1 MKTLIFLLFVSIFDH
16 LALIAQN
23 NFFFG
28 TPVAMGY
35 QKLGA
40 AKGTAGIIGD
50 NYYVLENDYG
60 GAFDFNNNIRTIVT
74 SFSISEGK
82 FKNRFNLNE
91 MVANSRKEMNKI
103 LFCDVIAWK
112 DKLVGFYTY
121 KNASGKN
128 FLASGIVC
136 DANGKL
142 IKSDIDIGDFQHDY
156 LNGSF
161 LWQGGLLV
169 NGRNTLSVVKDFQY
183 RMIPD
188 SSSIVVL
195 CSPSE
200 SSGNVRFKT
209 YDNNLVMQKEIT
221 AAIPLKS
228 KVADMI
234 DFGMDNNGYVYIIT
248 KSDKSKAER
257 NKVSDDDDYFYELH
271 IINTKDNNKVNT
283 LPLDFADRG
292 ITNVELIIKN
302 DNQVYCFGNCW
313 NIDNK
318 KSTRRITGV
327 FSAYVNNNN
336 PAGQLV
342 KSTYDLPDSIFE
354 RLSYDKKEKKENKN
368 GLEAKFTP
376 YQAFPDNEGGMYV
389 IMVNEVIDVFVRGN
403 TGAMNSYSEVTK
415 SFMISYINPDKKV
428 KWSVDWGELARNAQG
443 LTRSDRSC
451 FFVSGTK
458 LFGVFIAGQKQ
469 FYRRIFNKETGT
481 FMPQVAIGSFLD
493 PYGSFRQLEKSV
505 MPLGN
510 NQFAIM
516 TFANQLSLGRFKIE

>member
-1 MKTLIFLLFVSIFDH
+1 MKTSIFLLCVAILDH
-16 LALIAQN
+16 FAVNAQN
-23 NFFFG
+23 NFSFG

-40 AKGTAGIIGD
+40 AKGTAGTIGD

-74 SFSISEGK
+74 AFSISEGK

-142 IKSDIDIGDFQHDY
+142 IKSDIDIGDFQHNY
-156 LNGSF
+156 QNGSF

-188 SSSIVVL
+188 SSKIVVL
-195 CSPSE
+195 CSPLE
-200 SSGNVRFKT
+200 NSGNVRFKT

-221 AAIPLKS
+221 ATIPLQS

-234 DFGMDNNGYVYIIT
+234 DFGMDNNGYLYILT
-248 KSDKSKAER
+248 KSNKSKAER
-257 NKVSDDDDYFYELH
+257 KKVSDDDDYFYELH
-271 IINTKDNNKVNT
+271 VINTKDNNKAKT
-283 LPLDFADRG
+283 IPLDFPDRG
-292 ITNVELIIKN
+292 IVNMELIIKN
-302 DNQVYCFGNCW
+302 DNQVFCFGNCW
-313 NIDNK
+313 NINNK
-318 KSTRRITGV
+318 KSAGRITGV
-327 FSAYVNNNN
+327 FSAYINNSSSIGEV
-336 PAGQLV
+336 A
-342 KSTYDLPDSIFE
+342 KSTYDLPDSVFE
-354 RLSYDKKEKKENKN
+354 TVSFDKKEKKENKN
-368 GLEAKFTP
+368 GLVSKFTP

-389 IMVNEVIDVFVRGN
+389 IMVNEVVDVFVQGS
-403 TGAMNSYSEVTK
+403 TGAMNQYSELTK
-415 SFMISYINPDKKV
+415 SFIISYIKPNKKI
-428 KWSVDWGELARNAQG
+428 KWSVGWGELARNPQG
-443 LTRSDRSC
+443 LTRKDRTC
-451 FFVSGTK
+451 FLVKGST
-458 LFGVFIAGQKQ
+458 LFGVYIGGQKQ
-469 FYRRIFNKETGT
+469 FYKRVFNKETGA
-481 FMPQVAIGSFLD
+481 FPEGLIGSFRD
-493 PYGSFRQLEKSV
+493 PYGAFKQLEKSV
-505 MPLGN
+505 MPISN
-510 NQFAIM
+510 NEFAII
-516 TFANQLSLGRFKIE
+516 TFANQLSLGKFKIE